1 MGRSGPTG
9 RCGYTR
15 FRAQGVLEA
24 AVAPDSDEAIAKEA
38 LHRLAVMALG
48 PMKDQRDKAK
58 AK

>member
-1 MGRSGPTG
+1 
-9 RCGYTR
+9 
-15 FRAQGVLEA
+15 VLEA

-38 LHRLAVMALG
+38 LPRLAVMALG